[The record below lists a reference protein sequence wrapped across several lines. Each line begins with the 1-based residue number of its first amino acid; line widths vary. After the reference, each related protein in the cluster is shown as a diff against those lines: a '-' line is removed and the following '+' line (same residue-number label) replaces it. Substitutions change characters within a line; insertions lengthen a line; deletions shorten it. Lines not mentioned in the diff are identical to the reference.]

1 MKNSE
6 SDVFLR
12 FFFLKNCTFL
22 NFGATIELKSNS
34 RSQNISGHLILSIQ
48 RLMKAYKVFYF
59 FIFSIYLFWL
69 YAIMYLDLSII
80 DYKAESKGPS

>member
-48 RLMKAYKVFYF
+48 RLMKAYKVLFYF
-59 FIFSIYLFWL
+59 FQFIYFGYMQLCIL
-69 YAIMYLDLSII
+69 TY
-80 DYKAESKGPS
+80 P